1 MSSHNP
7 KNPNTLK
14 ALLPAYG
21 LCARAEGKSHHTI
34 TITLSSAIYLER
46 FLRQRRLP
54 TRVDAITPQEL
65 RAFFIYLAD
74 KPSYEGHPYTPTQDR
89 KLSGHTINAYG
100 RGLQTFFNW
109 LMAEDFITENPFHRI
124 KIPRAP
130 QKLIPAFSESQLQQL
145 FAVIDTGQPIGY
157 RNHTMLLV
165 LLDTGLRVS
174 ELTGLC
180 LSDVSIEQGTL
191 RVWGKGNKE
200 RTVPL
205 GRQSARQ
212 VWRYISHHRPRPAMA
227 RVDQVFLTRDGRPVT
242 IDRVQMMMMRYGRQ
256 AGLRGV
262 RCSPHTLRHTAAI
275 NFLRNGGDVFS
286 LQRLLGHS
294 SLEMTR
300 RYCQVADSDVQRVHR
315 SASPVDNLQLGAHP
329 GAGSDQTRR
338 FFRMA
343 DRAPGA
349 KALERAAHD
358 DRFQEILQGSAMRC

>member
-1 MSSHNP
+1 MSTNNS
-7 KNPNTLK
+7 NTLK

-34 TITLSSAIYLER
+34 TITISSAIYLDR

-54 TRVDAITPQEL
+54 TRVDAITPHEI
-65 RAFFIYLAD
+65 RAFFIFLAD
-74 KPSYEGHPYTPTQDR
+74 KPSYEGHPNTPTQDR

-109 LMAEDFITENPFHRI
+109 LMAEGFITENPFHQF

-145 FAVIDTGQPIGY
+145 FAVIDTSGTIGF
-157 RNHTMLLV
+157 RNHTLLLV

-180 LSDVSIEQGTL
+180 LSDVFIEQGTL

-200 RTVPL
+200 RIVPL

-212 VWRYISHHRPRPAMA
+212 VWRYISHHRPKPALA
-227 RVDQVFLTRDGRPVT
+227 RVDQVFLTRNGHPVT
-242 IDRVQMMMMRYGRQ
+242 TDRVQALMDQYGRQ

-315 SASPVDNLQLGAHP
+315 SASPVDNLHLGARP
-329 GAGSDQTRR
+329 GVGSDSVRAFYRR
-338 FFRMA
+338 A

-349 KALERAAHD
+349 NALERTAHD
-358 DRFQEILQGSAMRC
+358 DRLQEILQRGSMRR

>member
-1 MSSHNP
+1 MST
-7 KNPNTLK
+7 KTPNTLK
-14 ALLPAYG
+14 ALLPGYG
-21 LCARAEGKSHHTI
+21 LCARAEGKSPHTI
-34 TITLSSAIYLER
+34 TITLSSATYLER
-46 FLRQRRLP
+46 FLRQRRLS
-54 TRVDAITPQEL
+54 TRVDSITLHEL

-74 KPSYEGHPYTPTQDR
+74 KPSYQGHPYTPTQNR

-109 LMAEDFITENPFHRI
+109 LTAEELITENPFNRI

-130 QKLIPAFSESQLQQL
+130 QKLIPAFSEAQLNQL
-145 FAVIDTGQPIGY
+145 FAVIDTNGPTGF
-157 RNHTMLLV
+157 RNHTM

-180 LSDVSIEQGTL
+180 LTDVSIEQGTL

-212 VWRYISHHRPRPAMA
+212 IWHYISRCRPQPSMA
-227 RVDQVFLTRDGRPVT
+227 RIDQVFLTRDGRPVS
-242 IDRVQMMMMRYGRQ
+242 IDRVQQFMMRYGIQ
-256 AGLRGV
+256 AGLYGV

-275 NFLRNGGDVFS
+275 NYLRNGGDVFS

-315 SASPVDNLQLGAHP
+315 SASPVDNLQLGAHS
-329 GAGSDQTRR
+329 GASSSQIRGLFRPANRTPRTRTR
-338 FFRMA
+338 E
-343 DRAPGA
+343 GA
-349 KALERAAHD
+349 TCD
-358 DRFQEILQGSAMRC
+358 DRLQEFLQDGAMRR